1 MYRIRTTPMSDGPK
15 AGSPGTETSFPP
27 TNSPAQPSAQV
38 TRATALARAAWT
50 SERIGLHHRARELY
64 ERALNELGQVRND
77 GPWELVGSIR
87 NNLASLL
94 RYTGQTEQAEAIFV
108 STINELELVPL
119 PEAQQLRKQIIKNLA
134 DLYHHTG
141 FTEQATELLTTHA

>member
-1 MYRIRTTPMSDGPK
+1 MYRIRTTPMSESPK
-15 AGSPGTETSFPP
+15 AGSPDLEISSPIPNT
-27 TNSPAQPSAQV
+27 PAQPSAQV

-64 ERALNELGQVRND
+64 ERALAELGQVSND

-94 RYTGQTEQAEAIFV
+94 RYTGQTELAEAIFV
-108 STINELELVPL
+108 STINALEQVPL